1 MIGHTMAQRHLM
13 GVYSLAEQT
22 AHGYPRFTKEEGGTK
37 HHLYRSSKTGRWMA
51 VVGEESIAKNMG
63 SITTKAA
70 AELPTSEGVE
80 WQYYDGSKW
89 VDDGALQCCEV
100 GFRSPA

>member
-1 MIGHTMAQRHLM
+1 M

-37 HHLYRSSKTGRWMA
+37 HHLYRSSKTGRWVA
-51 VVGEESIAKNMG
+51 VEGEENIAKNLG
-63 SITTKAA
+63 LITTKAA

-80 WQYYDGSKW
+80 WQYDDGSKWDGSKW
-89 VDDGALQCCEV
+89 VDDAALQCCEV
-100 GFRSPA
+100 GFRSWGLWS